1 MTMWYPSLKSK
12 AMNFPH
18 IEIERLDHQTTD
30 QTVLQA
36 YYQLAFQ
43 TRAERLPDD
52 PPLTFAE
59 FQTTLQNVPPF
70 VQVHTWLAWER
81 LTAPTVVASGS
92 LVYRE
97 TEDNKHLAQLNIVV
111 LPECRRQ
118 GLGHSLLAQAAE
130 VAAGA
135 HRRLLIVETS
145 STVPAGE
152 LFMERLGAKLGL
164 HAHVNQLDLTAVDH
178 TLVQSWLTRG
188 EQQSHRFAIGLW
200 IGPYPEAELA
210 DIAALHDVM
219 NQAPLDDLDVEDFH
233 MTPVQIREIEQ
244 AMLGRGVERWCVYV
258 RELSRGALAGYTEL
272 FYSPHRPTI
281 LDQGDTGVF
290 PPYRGLGLGRWL
302 KATMLSKVLQER
314 PSARF
319 IRTGNADSNAAMLK
333 INQELGFKPYQSR
346 IAWQVTLDQV
356 QAYLQSREELGAA

>member
-1 MTMWYPSLKSK
+1 
-12 AMNFPH
+12 MNFPH
-18 IEIERLDHQTTD
+18 IEIERLDRQTTD

-92 LVYRE
+92 LVYWE

-111 LPECRRQ
+111 LPEYRRQ
-118 GLGHSLLAQAAE
+118 GLGRSLLAQAAE
-130 VAAGA
+130 ATELAN
-135 HRRLLIVETS
+135 RRLLIIETS

-152 LFMERLGAKLGL
+152 LFMERLGARLGL
-164 HAHVNQLDLTAVDH
+164 RAHVNQLDLATVDH
-178 TLVQSWLTRG
+178 SLIERWLTRG

-200 IGPYPEAELA
+200 VGPYPEVELA
-210 DIAALHDVM
+210 DIAALHEVM
-219 NQAPLDDLDVEDFH
+219 NQAPVDDLEVEDFH
-233 MTPVQIREIEQ
+233 MTPEQIREMEK
-244 AMLGRGVERWCVYV
+244 AMLARGMERWTIYA
-258 RELSRGALAGYTEL
+258 RELSSGALAGYTEL
-272 FYSPHRPTI
+272 FYSPYRPTI

-333 INQELGFKPYQSR
+333 INQELGFGPYQSR
-346 IAWQVTLDQV
+346 TAWQVELSQI
-356 QAYLQSREELGAA
+356 QAYLRSREGTAAA